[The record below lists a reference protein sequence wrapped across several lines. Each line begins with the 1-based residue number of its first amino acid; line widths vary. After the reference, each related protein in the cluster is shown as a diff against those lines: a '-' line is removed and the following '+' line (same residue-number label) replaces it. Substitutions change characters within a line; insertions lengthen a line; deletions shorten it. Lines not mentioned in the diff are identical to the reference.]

1 LSSRAPLAEWLI
13 PRESPLS
20 PDTALRLS
28 APPEELLAARLRAL
42 GLHDVSRIRTHQ
54 NRSVMVSLTS
64 KGELRVHREYA
75 VAPDRVLH
83 AIVRFV
89 APRTRRA
96 ERLAAERV
104 LLSWPISSEGSSP
117 RSPRATDQVRPG
129 EEATMARLEARWA
142 ALNTQHFGGV
152 LAPIPLG
159 LSSRMKRRLGE
170 LVYDRT
176 TSKPVRI
183 VISRRLLKRH
193 PWREVEETLL
203 HEMVHQWQAE
213 TGLKV
218 DHGAGFR
225 RKALEVGI
233 VPRAVV
239 PAPGVCG
246 SIWAR
251 VERLLGG

>member
-1 LSSRAPLAEWLI
+1 VPHHR
-13 PRESPLS
+13 RESPLS
-20 PDTALRLS
+20 PDTGLRLS
-28 APPEELLAARLRAL
+28 APAEELLAARLRAL

-54 NRSVMVSLTS
+54 NRSVLVSLTA

-75 VAPDRVLH
+75 IAPDRVLH

-96 ERLAAERV
+96 DRRAAERV
-104 LLSWPISSEGSSP
+104 LLSWPISSEGASP
-117 RSPRATDQVRPG
+117 RPPRAADQVRPG
-129 EEATMARLEARWA
+129 EEATINRLETRWQE
-142 ALNTQHFGGV
+142 LNNRHFGGI
-152 LAPIPLG
+152 LAPIPIG
-159 LSSRMKRRLGE
+159 LSSRMVRRLGE
-170 LVYDRT
+170 LVYDRV
-176 TSKPVRI
+176 TSQPVRI
-183 VISRRLLKRH
+183 VISRRLLKQH

-213 TGLKV
+213 TGGRV

-225 RKALEVGI
+225 KKALEVGI

-251 VERLLGG
+251 VEKLLGG

>member
-1 LSSRAPLAEWLI
+1 M
-13 PRESPLS
+13 
-20 PDTALRLS
+20 
-28 APPEELLAARLRAL
+28 LAARLRAL
-42 GLHDVSRIRTHQ
+42 GLHDVSGIRTHQ
-54 NRSVMVSLTS
+54 NRTVMVSLTS
-64 KGELRVHREYA
+64 RGELRVHREYA

-117 RSPRATDQVRPG
+117 RSPRAADQVRPG
-129 EEATMARLEARWA
+129 EEATMARLELRWRELNAR
-142 ALNTQHFGGV
+142 HFGGT
-152 LAPIPLG
+152 LATIPIA
-159 LSSRMKRRLGE
+159 LSSRMRRRLGE

-213 TGLKV
+213 KGSRV
-218 DHGAGFR
+218 DHGTEFR
-225 RKALEVGI
+225 RKAREVGI

-239 PAPGVCG
+239 PEPGVCG

-251 VERLLGG
+251 VEKLLGG

>member
-1 LSSRAPLAEWLI
+1 
-13 PRESPLS
+13 
-20 PDTALRLS
+20 
-28 APPEELLAARLRAL
+28 
-42 GLHDVSRIRTHQ
+42 
-54 NRSVMVSLTS
+54 MVSLTS
-64 KGELRVHREYA
+64 RGELRVHREYA

-96 ERLAAERV
+96 ERLAAERI

-117 RSPRATDQVRPG
+117 RSPRAADLVRPG
-129 EEATMARLEARWA
+129 EEATIARLELCWRE
-142 ALNTQHFGGV
+142 LNTRHFTGA
-152 LAPIPLG
+152 LTAIPIG
-159 LSSRMKRRLGE
+159 LSSRMRRRLGE

-193 PWREVEETLL
+193 PWREVQETLL

-213 TGLKV
+213 TGARV
-218 DHGAGFR
+218 DHGTEFR
-225 RKALEVGI
+225 RKAREVGI

-251 VERLLGG
+251 VEKLLGA

>member
-1 LSSRAPLAEWLI
+1 M
-13 PRESPLS
+13 
-20 PDTALRLS
+20 S

-42 GLHDVSRIRTHQ
+42 GLHDVSRIKTHQ
-54 NRSVMVSLTS
+54 NRTVMVSLTA
-64 KGELRVHREYA
+64 KGELRVHRGYA

-96 ERLAAERV
+96 DRLAAERV
-104 LLSWPISSEGSSP
+104 LLSWPISSEGSAP
-117 RSPRATDQVRPG
+117 RSPRATSQVRPG
-129 EEATMARLEARWA
+129 EEPMVAKLELRWRE
-142 ALNTQHFGGV
+142 LNTKHFGGT
-152 LAPIPLG
+152 LAPIPIN
-159 LSSRMKRRLGE
+159 LSSRMRRRLGE

-176 TSKPVRI
+176 TLKPVRI

-193 PWREVEETLL
+193 PWREVEDTLL

-213 TGLKV
+213 TGLRV

-246 SIWAR
+246 AIWAR
-251 VERLLGG
+251 VERLLGA

>member
-1 LSSRAPLAEWLI
+1 
-13 PRESPLS
+13 
-20 PDTALRLS
+20 
-28 APPEELLAARLRAL
+28 
-42 GLHDVSRIRTHQ
+42 VSRIRTHQ
-54 NRSVMVSLTS
+54 NRTVMVSLTP

-83 AIVRFV
+83 AIARFV

-96 ERLAAERV
+96 DRLAAERV
-104 LLSWPISSEGSSP
+104 LLSWPISSEGASP
-117 RSPRATDQVRPG
+117 RPRAADQVRPG
-129 EEATMARLEARWA
+129 EEATIAKLESRWRT
-142 ALNTQHFGGV
+142 LNTEHFGGA
-152 LAPIPLG
+152 LAAIPIG
-159 LSSRMKRRLGE
+159 LSSRMQRRLGE

-176 TSKPVRI
+176 TSRPIRI

-213 TGLKV
+213 TGARM

-239 PAPGVCG
+239 PARGVCG
-246 SIWAR
+246 SVWAR
-251 VERLLGG
+251 VEKLLGG

>member
-1 LSSRAPLAEWLI
+1 
-13 PRESPLS
+13 
-20 PDTALRLS
+20 
-28 APPEELLAARLRAL
+28 
-42 GLHDVSRIRTHQ
+42 
-54 NRSVMVSLTS
+54 
-64 KGELRVHREYA
+64 
-75 VAPDRVLH
+75 
-83 AIVRFV
+83 
-89 APRTRRA
+89 
-96 ERLAAERV
+96 
-104 LLSWPISSEGSSP
+104 
-117 RSPRATDQVRPG
+117 
-129 EEATMARLEARWA
+129 MARLELQWREFNAR
-142 ALNTQHFGGV
+142 HFGGT
-152 LAPIPLG
+152 LAAIPIA
-159 LSSRMKRRLGE
+159 LSSRMRRRLGE

-213 TGLKV
+213 TGARV

-225 RKALEVGI
+225 QKAREVGI

-246 SIWAR
+246 SVWAR

>member
-1 LSSRAPLAEWLI
+1 MWHCR
-13 PRESPLS
+13 RESPLS
-20 PDTALRLS
+20 PDAGLRLS

-54 NRSVMVSLTS
+54 NRSVLVSLTA

-96 ERLAAERV
+96 DRLAAERV
-104 LLSWPISSEGSSP
+104 LLSWPISSEGAVP
-117 RSPRATDQVRPG
+117 RSPRAADQVRPG
-129 EEATMARLEARWA
+129 EEATITRLETRWRE
-142 ALNTQHFGGV
+142 LNTQHFGGI
-152 LAPIPLG
+152 LAPVPIG
-159 LSSRMKRRLGE
+159 LSSRMVRRLGE
-170 LVYDRT
+170 LVYDRV

-213 TGLKV
+213 TGVRV

-225 RKALEVGI
+225 KKALEVGI

-251 VERLLGG
+251 VERLLGA

>member
-1 LSSRAPLAEWLI
+1 
-13 PRESPLS
+13 
-20 PDTALRLS
+20 
-28 APPEELLAARLRAL
+28 
-42 GLHDVSRIRTHQ
+42 
-54 NRSVMVSLTS
+54 MVSLTS
-64 KGELRVHREYA
+64 RGELRVHREYA

-96 ERLAAERV
+96 DRLAAERI

-117 RSPRATDQVRPG
+117 RAPRAADQVRPG
-129 EEATMARLEARWA
+129 EEATIARLTQRWGELNARHFDG
-142 ALNTQHFGGV
+142 ALT
-152 LAPIPLG
+152 AIPIG
-159 LSSRMKRRLGE
+159 LSSRMRRRLGE
-170 LVYDRT
+170 LVYDGRT
-176 TSKPVRI
+176 SRPVRI
-183 VISRRLLKRH
+183 VISRRLLKQH
-193 PWREVEETLL
+193 PWRDVEETLL

-213 TGLKV
+213 TGVKV

-225 RKALEVGI
+225 RKAREVGI

-251 VERLLGG
+251 VERLLGA

>member
-1 LSSRAPLAEWLI
+1 M
-13 PRESPLS
+13 
-20 PDTALRLS
+20 
-28 APPEELLAARLRAL
+28 LAARLRAL
-42 GLHDVSRIRTHQ
+42 GLHDVSRIKTHQ
-54 NRSVMVSLTS
+54 NRTVMVSLTA
-64 KGELRVHREYA
+64 KGELRVHRGYA

-96 ERLAAERV
+96 DRLAAERV
-104 LLSWPISSEGSSP
+104 LLSWPISSEGSAP

-129 EEATMARLEARWA
+129 EEPMVAKLEVRWRE
-142 ALNTQHFGGV
+142 LNAKHFDGA
-152 LAPIPLG
+152 LAPIPIN
-159 LSSRMKRRLGE
+159 LSSRMRRRLGE

-176 TSKPVRI
+176 TLKPVRI

-193 PWREVEETLL
+193 PWREVEDTLL

-213 TGLKV
+213 TGARV

-225 RKALEVGI
+225 KKALEVGI

-246 SIWAR
+246 SIWAK
-251 VERLLGG
+251 VEKLLGR

>member
-1 LSSRAPLAEWLI
+1 
-13 PRESPLS
+13 
-20 PDTALRLS
+20 
-28 APPEELLAARLRAL
+28 
-42 GLHDVSRIRTHQ
+42 
-54 NRSVMVSLTS
+54 MVSLTS
-64 KGELRVHREYA
+64 QGELRVHREYA

-96 ERLAAERV
+96 DRLAAERV

-117 RSPRATDQVRPG
+117 RSPRAADEVRPG
-129 EEATMARLEARWA
+129 EEATMARLELQWREFNAR
-142 ALNTQHFGGV
+142 HFGGT
-152 LAPIPLG
+152 LAAIPIA
-159 LSSRMKRRLGE
+159 LSSRMRRRLGE

-213 TGLKV
+213 TGARV
-218 DHGAGFR
+218 DHGTGFR
-225 RKALEVGI
+225 QKAREVGI

-246 SIWAR
+246 SVWAR

>member
-1 LSSRAPLAEWLI
+1 
-13 PRESPLS
+13 
-20 PDTALRLS
+20 
-28 APPEELLAARLRAL
+28 
-42 GLHDVSRIRTHQ
+42 
-54 NRSVMVSLTS
+54 
-64 KGELRVHREYA
+64 VHREYA

-117 RSPRATDQVRPG
+117 RSPRAADQVRPG
-129 EEATMARLEARWA
+129 EEATIARLELRWRELNAR
-142 ALNTQHFGGV
+142 HFGAA
-152 LAPIPLG
+152 LAPIPIG
-159 LSSRMKRRLGE
+159 LSSRMRRRLGE

-213 TGLKV
+213 TGSRV
-218 DHGAGFR
+218 DHGTEFR
-225 RKALEVGI
+225 RKAREVGI

-239 PAPGVCG
+239 PAQGVCG

-251 VERLLGG
+251 VERLLGA

>member
-1 LSSRAPLAEWLI
+1 MRVLPAATPGRRGPS
-13 PRESPLS
+13 LS
-20 PDTALRLS
+20 PDAALRLS

-42 GLHDVSRIRTHQ
+42 GLHEVSRIRTHQ
-54 NRSVMVSLTS
+54 NRTVMVSLTA

-96 ERLAAERV
+96 DRLAAERV
-104 LLSWPISSEGSSP
+104 LLSWPISSEGAAP
-117 RSPRATDQVRPG
+117 RPRAGDQVRPG
-129 EEATMARLEARWA
+129 EEATIAKLEGRWRD
-142 ALNTQHFGGV
+142 LNTVHFGGA
-152 LAPIPLG
+152 LAAIPIG

-176 TSKPVRI
+176 TSRPIRI

-213 TGLKV
+213 TGARV

-251 VERLLGG
+251 VEKLLGG